1 VSQLADLIER
11 HTEEIS
17 QRFAARSKETFVAQ
31 SLDDEQVIDS
41 LRDFLDEI
49 VRGLR
54 AEEKQSVPEGNPPRS
69 EGASRHGK
77 QRFELGFDFAVVVRE
92 YGTLRDILFEIAE
105 REGLSL
111 NFPELRILS
120 KYLIGGV
127 ADAATRYAQERDEA
141 LRQQTSKH
149 LGFLAHELR
158 NRLSTMRMA
167 FSLLQKQQACLNE
180 ARPMFVLEK
189 GFTQVQ
195 SLIDDALVEVRLG
208 GRATLALTK
217 VSVPDLLG
225 ALLRESA
232 LEADAKDIE
241 LRLETEPCTACAD
254 EKLLRSVLSNLI
266 GNAIKFTHS
275 GKVVFVRARPAD
287 HRVIIEVEDRC
298 GGLPVER
305 IQTIFDPFVQVGRD
319 RSGFGLGLA
328 IAKQAVDA
336 HEGALRVHNLGS
348 EGCVFVLEL
357 PEEGPARRW

>member
-1 VSQLADLIER
+1 MSLTFAELQVLA
-11 HTEEIS
+11 
-17 QRFAARSKETFVAQ
+17 
-31 SLDDEQVIDS
+31 
-41 LRDFLDEI
+41 
-49 VRGLR
+49 
-54 AEEKQSVPEGNPPRS
+54 
-69 EGASRHGK
+69 
-77 QRFELGFDFAVVVRE
+77 
-92 YGTLRDILFEIAE
+92 
-105 REGLSL
+105 
-111 NFPELRILS
+111 

-167 FSLLQKQQACLNE
+167 FALLQKQQGCPNE
-180 ARPMFVLEK
+180 VRPMFVLEK
-189 GFTQVQ
+189 GFAQLQ
-195 SLIDDALVEVRLG
+195 SLIDDALVEVRFG

-225 ALLRESA
+225 VILRESA

-266 GNAIKFTHS
+266 GNAIKFTHA
-275 GKVVFVRARPAD
+275 GQVVSVRARPAD

-298 GGLPVER
+298 GGLPAER

-336 HEGALRVHNLGS
+336 HEGALRVHNLES

-357 PEEGPARRW
+357 PEKGPSRRS